1 MTKRKSDRRWLA
13 VACLAWGVLGISR
26 SYGTEADEAV
36 EAELRGLAAKVPTFA
51 VLRLPAAA
59 GELVLTAEQ
68 SLTIEH
74 LRVKSEPVA
83 AMIEGMALVKPL
95 EYTLRHGE
103 VKIDISARRQ
113 FKQTLPIV
121 RRVKHGPV
129 HIVMTYDPQ
138 VVHGGK
144 PREIVLTNFDN
155 RPGLTLRLPADQ
167 QTRIFVLREQ

>member
-1 MTKRKSDRRWLA
+1 MIERESDRRWLA
-13 VACLAWGVLGISR
+13 VACLTWGLLGISH

-51 VLRLPAAA
+51 VLPLPAAA
-59 GELVLTAEQ
+59 GELVLDAEQ

-74 LRVKSEPVA
+74 LRAKSEPVA

-103 VKIDISARRQ
+103 VKIDIPARRQ

-138 VVHGGK
+138 VVHAAS
-144 PREIVLTNFDN
+144 REKLY
-155 RPGLTLRLPADQ
+155 
-167 QTRIFVLREQ
+167 